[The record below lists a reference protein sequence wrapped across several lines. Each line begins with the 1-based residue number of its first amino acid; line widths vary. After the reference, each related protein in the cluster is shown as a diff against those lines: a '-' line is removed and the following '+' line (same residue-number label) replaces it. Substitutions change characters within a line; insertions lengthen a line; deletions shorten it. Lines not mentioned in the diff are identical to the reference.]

1 MSRDDAKTR
10 PCDWCS
16 GNVKT
21 KTVCEYCN
29 GSGMVLCSEFT
40 CNECGAEATC
50 AYAWDLWNVGGDC
63 LASK

>member
-1 MSRDDAKTR
+1 
-10 PCDWCS
+10 
-16 GNVKT
+16 
-21 KTVCEYCN
+21 
-29 GSGMVLCSEFT
+29 MVLCSEFT